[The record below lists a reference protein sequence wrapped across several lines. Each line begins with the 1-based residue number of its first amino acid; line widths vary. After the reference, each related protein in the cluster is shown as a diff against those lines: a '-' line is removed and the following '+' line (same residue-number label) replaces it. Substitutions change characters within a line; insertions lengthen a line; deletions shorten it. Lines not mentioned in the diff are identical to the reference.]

1 MWAWMSLTWRILS
14 LSPGESGKW
23 RADVIGSNV
32 NTNVTK
38 VAKLLLLFIFG
49 FFSMKFNRRRLQF
62 DWSYIL
68 LLFRI
73 YKNRLSLIGRKD
85 FYFQQLT
92 INVFQVLLF
101 SPFVDLVM
109 NFHNLQKTDLFS
121 KSKHNTASQ
130 RTSEQMPRSNKWKW
144 KQ

>member
-1 MWAWMSLTWRILS
+1 MEDLEPE
-14 LSPGESGKW
+14 PGRVRQMESRRHRQQREHQRHKSGK
-23 RADVIGSNV
+23 
-32 NTNVTK
+32 
-38 VAKLLLLFIFG
+38 VAAPFHLWFFLYEVESAPIAIRLKLHFASFQNLKELT
-49 FFSMKFNRRRLQF
+49 
-62 DWSYIL
+62 
-68 LLFRI
+68 
-73 YKNRLSLIGRKD
+73 GRKD

-130 RTSEQMPRSNKWKW
+130 RTSEQMPRSNK
-144 KQ
+144 